1 MQAHLKQV
9 ACLIEV
15 ATMTGL
21 TVNPSRHSGDIDL
34 SSSNKKEPTSEARL
48 DASLTGDQEVA
59 GSIPATGNVFS

>member
-9 ACLIEV
+9 DCLIEV

-34 SSSNKKEPTSEARL
+34 NNSNKKEPA
-48 DASLTGDQEVA
+48 
-59 GSIPATGNVFS
+59 

>member
-1 MQAHLKQV
+1 MQACLKQV

-34 SSSNKKEPTSEARL
+34 SN
-48 DASLTGDQEVA
+48 
-59 GSIPATGNVFS
+59 